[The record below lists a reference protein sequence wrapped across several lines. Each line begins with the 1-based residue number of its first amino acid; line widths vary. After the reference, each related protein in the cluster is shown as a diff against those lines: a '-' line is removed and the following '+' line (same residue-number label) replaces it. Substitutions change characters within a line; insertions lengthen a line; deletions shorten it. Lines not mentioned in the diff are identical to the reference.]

1 MNKEFKF
8 IQFSVKCKYIQHVIK
23 AEELMQEKRL
33 TVDEGPVAGAGW
45 VAGTA
50 RGRSD
55 DANGDQLTGLEVGD
69 RVVRHW
75 AGHLRRDCRPVC
87 MRTKE
92 VCFNASGNVSVSE
105 NSRTNCWYSRRRCR
119 WRCPHH
125 WARPSW
131 RTESASRAHYARCS
145 RAHSSWPLGRERWR
159 LQWKECVGTR
169 WVWQTRVKCPI
180 LA

>member
-69 RVVRHW
+69 RVVRH
-75 AGHLRRDCRPVC
+75 
-87 MRTKE
+87 
-92 VCFNASGNVSVSE
+92 
-105 NSRTNCWYSRRRCR
+105 
-119 WRCPHH
+119 
-125 WARPSW
+125 
-131 RTESASRAHYARCS
+131 
-145 RAHSSWPLGRERWR
+145 
-159 LQWKECVGTR
+159 
-169 WVWQTRVKCPI
+169 
-180 LA
+180 